1 MIAGKNLENL
11 GGLLPLGFF
20 NDVISFRD
28 TTLLLLNQCL
38 VNNIINKQQKDFVI
52 QNNKEF
58 YDKYKTIYKQN
69 IALKSKLCELTAEK
83 KKLKNIIINL
93 DKKLKKIN
101 LSDENEN
108 GNISVIE
115 KVKTSPYRKRIR
127 RKKIEIINK
136 YECTFPGCNRGYLS
150 KCSLNMHI
158 KLKHQINIQNDV
170 AL

>member
-1 MIAGKNLENL
+1 MIAGKNLENFGGPLTL
-11 GGLLPLGFF
+11 GIF
-20 NDVISFRD
+20 NNVISFQD

-69 IALKSKLCELTAEK
+69 IALKSKLSELKAEK

-93 DKKLKKIN
+93 DKKLKNNN
-101 LSDENEN
+101 LSDKENN
-108 GNISVIE
+108 NKINDNITKI
-115 KVKTSPYRKRIR
+115 SPYRKRYR
-127 RKKIEIINK
+127 RKKSEIINN
-136 YECTFPGCNRGYLS
+136 YECSFPNCSKKYLT

-158 KLKHQINIQNDV
+158 KLKHQMNE
-170 AL
+170 

>member
-1 MIAGKNLENL
+1 MIAGKNLENFGGPLTL
-11 GGLLPLGFF
+11 GIF
-20 NDVISFRD
+20 NNVISFQD

-58 YDKYKTIYKQN
+58 YDKFKTIYKQN

-93 DKKLKKIN
+93 DKKLKNNNLLDKENKENNNNTIKDNTPKI
-101 LSDENEN
+101 
-108 GNISVIE
+108 
-115 KVKTSPYRKRIR
+115 SPYRKRYRR
-127 RKKIEIINK
+127 RKNEIINN
-136 YECTFPGCNRGYLS
+136 YECTFPNCCKKYLT

-158 KLKHQINIQNDV
+158 KLKHQMNE
-170 AL
+170 